1 MAVLYRLTNQAA
13 VGLAMLGT
21 LGILLM
27 VIHVTLDVLLRS
39 VFSVSIP
46 ATVELVTR
54 YYLITLA
61 LLPLG
66 WVEWRRGMI
75 AVEALEGLMKPWL
88 VRLSDVLVSLL
99 SAAVYAVLAVATW
112 DKAMEQYDIGS
123 YVMSLNFPMP
133 VWPTYFALPA
143 AFALAAVVCVV
154 RLPFLVRDAAYSPS
168 TSDERGS

>member
-1 MAVLYRLTNQAA
+1 MDALYHLTNRAA
-13 VGLAMLGT
+13 VGLALLGT

-27 VIHVTLDVLLRS
+27 VIHITLDVLLRATL
-39 VFSVSIP
+39 SVSIP

-66 WVEWRRGMI
+66 WVEWRRQMI

-99 SAAVYAVLAVATW
+99 SAAVYGVLAVTTW
-112 DKAMEQYDIGS
+112 GKAMEQYDIGS

-133 VWPTYFALPA
+133 VWPTYFVLPA

-154 RLPFLVRDAAYSPS
+154 RLPFLACGAAHPS
-168 TSDERGS
+168 STPDER

>member
-1 MAVLYRLTNQAA
+1 MAALYRLTNRAA
-13 VGLAMLGT
+13 VGLALLGT

-27 VIHVTLDVLLRS
+27 VVHVTLDVVLRATL
-39 VFSVSIP
+39 SVSIP

-54 YYLITLA
+54 YYLITMA

-75 AVEALEGLMKPWL
+75 AVEALEGLMGPWL

-99 SAAVYAVLAVATW
+99 STGIYVVLAVATW
-112 DKAMEQYDIGS
+112 GKAMEQYAIGS

-133 VWPTYFALPA
+133 VWPTYFVLPA
-143 AFALAAVVCVV
+143 AFALAALVCVV
-154 RLPFLVRDAAYSPS
+154 RLPFLVGWCAAPS
-168 TSDERGS
+168 IATQGER

>member
-1 MAVLYRLTNQAA
+1 MAALYRLSNRAA
-13 VGLAMLGT
+13 VGLALLGT

-27 VIHVTLDVLLRS
+27 VVHVTLDVVLRS
-39 VFSVSIP
+39 TLSVSIP

-75 AVEALEGLMKPWL
+75 AVEALEGVMGQRL
-88 VRLSDVLVSLL
+88 VRFSDVLVSLL
-99 SAAVYAVLAVATW
+99 SAVVYAVLAIATW
-112 DKAMEQYDIGS
+112 DKAMEQYAIGS

-133 VWPTYFALPA
+133 VWPTYFVLPI

-154 RLPFLVRDAAYSPS
+154 RVPFLARGAAHPAA
-168 TSDERGS
+168 TPDER

>member
-1 MAVLYRLTNQAA
+1 MDALYRLTNRAA
-13 VGLAMLGT
+13 VGLALLGT

-27 VIHVTLDVLLRS
+27 VIHITLDVLLRATL
-39 VFSVSIP
+39 SVSIP

-66 WVEWRRGMI
+66 WVEWRREMI

-99 SAAVYAVLAVATW
+99 SAAVYGVLAVATW
-112 DKAMEQYDIGS
+112 GKAMEQYDIGS

-154 RLPFLVRDAAYSPS
+154 RLPFLLRDTAPPS
-168 TSDERGS
+168 GTSDDR

>member
-1 MAVLYRLTNQAA
+1 MAFLYRLSNLAA

-27 VIHVTLDVLLRS
+27 VVHVTLDVLLRAA
-39 VFSVSIP
+39 FSISIP
-46 ATVELVTR
+46 TTVELVTR

-66 WVEWRRGMI
+66 WVEWRKGMI
-75 AVEALEGLMKPWL
+75 TVEALEGMMSR
-88 VRLSDVLVSLL
+88 RLIVISDVLVSVV
-99 SAAVYAVLAVATW
+99 SAVIYGVLTLATW
-112 DKAMEQYDIGS
+112 DKAMEQYAIGS

-154 RLPFLVRDAAYSPS
+154 RIPILAKGGELPSS
-168 TSDERGS
+168 MQDEG

>member
-27 VIHVTLDVLLRS
+27 VVHVTLDVLLRAT
-39 VFSVSIP
+39 FSISIP

-61 LLPLG
+61 LMPLG
-66 WVEWRRGMI
+66 WVEWRKDMI
-75 AVEALEGLMKPWL
+75 TVEALEGMMGQRL
-88 VRLSDVLVSLL
+88 VRLSDVLVSLV
-99 SAAVYAVLAVATW
+99 SAVIYVVLTVATW
-112 DKAMEQYDIGS
+112 EKAMEQYAIGS

-133 VWPTYFALPA
+133 VWPTYFALPV

-154 RLPFLVRDAAYSPS
+154 RIPLLAKGTLHPS
-168 TSDERGS
+168 SVQDER

>member
-27 VIHVTLDVLLRS
+27 VVHITLDVVLRATL
-39 VFSVSIP
+39 SVSIP

-66 WVEWRRGMI
+66 WVEWRKQMI
-75 AVEALEGLMKPWL
+75 AVEALEGMMGQRL

-99 SAAVYAVLAVATW
+99 SAVVYAVLALATW
-112 DKAMEQYDIGS
+112 EKAMEQYAIAS
-123 YVMSLNFPMP
+123 YVMALNVPLP
-133 VWPTYFALPA
+133 VWPTYFVLPI
-143 AFALAAVVCVV
+143 AFALSTVVCVV
-154 RLPFLVRDAAYSPS
+154 RVPFLAKGAAHPS
-168 TSDERGS
+168 SAQDER

>member
-1 MAVLYRLTNQAA
+1 MDALYRLANRAA
-13 VGLAMLGT
+13 VGLALLGT

-27 VIHVTLDVLLRS
+27 VIHITLDVLLRATL
-39 VFSVSIP
+39 SVSIP

-112 DKAMEQYDIGS
+112 GKAMEQYDIGS

-154 RLPFLVRDAAYSPS
+154 RLPFLARGAAHPS
-168 TSDERGS
+168 STPDDR